1 MQNIIA
7 ILQLIVA
14 VSVLYIWAFRF
25 KTINQEF
32 EQFGYSEQFKAIT
45 GVSKVVLATFLISGL
60 ISGVL
65 CGPFTIIGA
74 IGMSL
79 FMAGAQYAHMSV
91 KNPWSKRLPSLI
103 FLLMCL
109 TILAHAYGVI

>member
-1 MQNIIA
+1 MENIIDL
-7 ILQLIVA
+7 LQLIVA
-14 VSVLYIWAFRF
+14 LSVLYIWAFRF

-45 GVSKVVLATFLISGL
+45 GVSKVILATFLISGL

-65 CGPFTIIGA
+65 CGPFTVIGA
-74 IGMSL
+74 LGMAA

-109 TILAHAYGVI
+109 TILAQAYGVI